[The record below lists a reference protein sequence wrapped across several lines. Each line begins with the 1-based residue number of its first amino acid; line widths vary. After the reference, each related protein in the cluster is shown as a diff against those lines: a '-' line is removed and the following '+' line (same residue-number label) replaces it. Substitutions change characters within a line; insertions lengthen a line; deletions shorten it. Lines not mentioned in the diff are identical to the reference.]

1 MLKKLKRLEKIK
13 IVFLHAFEEK
23 LSESTLSSK
32 DSILMLDQ
40 ETMRALYCLH
50 LDFSK
55 VHCTKIQR
63 ILNVLKNPNLEMVLL
78 DLSRHGE
85 IDQIIRN
92 GFNFLSGLRQGL
104 QEFSLNLTGTTFI
117 VDEELTNSMRD
128 FFNKNDSLQYLQLTW
143 NRVVDGSNKL
153 IE

>member
-1 MLKKLKRLEKIK
+1 
-13 IVFLHAFEEK
+13 
-23 LSESTLSSK
+23 
-32 DSILMLDQ
+32 
-40 ETMRALYCLH
+40 
-50 LDFSK
+50 
-55 VHCTKIQR
+55 
-63 ILNVLKNPNLEMVLL
+63 MVLL